1 MPAPVPPY
9 ALLACR
15 IELGAP
21 RQGDGIIMQR
31 LVCTMVGICIAG
43 SAWARSEFRLGGT
56 DGNAWQGLLTDTE
69 AVYVVVDPDGAIRS
83 TLPVGISTE
92 EVGVDTMIDYANN
105 GIRPV
110 WIDPTHNLSLS
121 LTERKGH
128 LNSSISASYTR
139 EEAKQLQVIIDG
151 DPETAL
157 LKRVELSPRLQG
169 LNIGYV
175 KNLVINLGAE
185 LPINR
190 IRFYPRTGFEDNY
203 LQWYEVGVADDS
215 APFVSVPG
223 ERRPGKRWYRDIN
236 KTLTATNDPGLEILE
251 RNTENLDI
259 DVDLRFPTRDLH
271 WIAVRSVNAER
282 DWEIAELEV
291 YGEGFVTRTSY
302 TSPILDFG
310 KPVAW
315 SKIRWEGSNPPGT
328 EVILRTRTGNA
339 PEPNLYWRTGT
350 SGEAELVTRGEYW
363 QVIGAGLFSQVRQV
377 YDRKNWSA
385 WSPPYDFS
393 AGMRDTGQPAD
404 DWVDGTVLQ
413 SPSPT
418 RYLQFQV
425 LFRGNREVAPNIANL
440 SLLFAEQPA
449 AHEVVGE
456 IWPSEIDVFE
466 PETFTY
472 VIRPQLQAGD
482 KGFDRLEIFTH
493 SRVLSVKSLVV
504 DGVEVIDLFPP
515 DIREDRVIFSFEMMQ
530 APQDNEKRIEVVFEA
545 KVLRFGTE
553 FTGWVYDSSEP
564 ALKQQ
569 VKPGNATY
577 RFGGDVLSV
586 RTPMGGDL
594 IGGVTLSS
602 RLFTPNGDGINDEV
616 DIRYDVRNVEELT
629 QVQVRVYDLAGALIH
644 SIGEGGALSG
654 SFELSWDGRDAQGQ
668 LVRPGLYMYQV
679 DLLTDGG
686 RKSEIGVVSVAY

>member
-1 MPAPVPPY
+1 
-9 ALLACR
+9 
-15 IELGAP
+15 
-21 RQGDGIIMQR
+21 MQR

-43 SAWARSEFRLGGT
+43 SVWARSEFRLGGV

-69 AVYVVVDPDGAIRS
+69 AVYVVLNPNGEIRS

-92 EVGVDTMIDYANN
+92 EVGIDTMIDYANN

-110 WIDPTHNLSLS
+110 WIDPSHNLSLS
-121 LTERKGH
+121 LAERKGH

-139 EEAKQLQVIIDG
+139 EEAKQLQIMIDG
-151 DPETAL
+151 NPETAL
-157 LKRVELSPRLQG
+157 LKRVELSPRLMG
-169 LNIGYV
+169 LNIGYA

-190 IRFYPRTGFEDNY
+190 IRFYPRPGFEDNY
-203 LQWYEVGVADDS
+203 LQWYEIGVADDS

-223 ERRPGKRWYRDIN
+223 ERRPGKRWYRDID
-236 KTLTATNDPGLEILE
+236 KTLTAVNDPGLEILE
-251 RNTENLDI
+251 RNTENLDV

-271 WIAVRSVNAER
+271 WVAVRSVNAER
-282 DWEIAELEV
+282 DWEIAELEI

-315 SKIRWEGSNPPGT
+315 SKIRWEGNNPPGT
-328 EVILRTRTGNA
+328 EVILRTRTGNTT
-339 PEPNLYWRTGT
+339 EPNLYLRIGTTGVF
-350 SGEAELVTRGEYW
+350 EQVTRSEYRTAFT
-363 QVIGAGLFSQVRQV
+363 AGLFEDVKRV
-377 YDRKNWSA
+377 HDRDNWSA
-385 WSPPYDFS
+385 WSPPYDFA
-393 AGMRDTGQPAD
+393 AGMRDAEQAAD
-404 DWVDGTVLQ
+404 DWIDGTVLQ

-425 LFRGNREVAPNIANL
+425 LFRGDREVAPNIANL
-440 SLLFAEQPA
+440 SLLFAEEPA
-449 AHEVVGE
+449 AQEVVGE
-456 IWPSEIDVFE
+456 IWPSETDAFE

-472 VIRPQLQAGD
+472 VIRPQLQVGD
-482 KGFDRLEIFTH
+482 KGFDRLEVFTH

-504 DGVEVIDLFPP
+504 DGVEQLDQFPP
-515 DIREDRVIFSFEMMQ
+515 EILDDRVIFSFATMQ

-602 RLFTPNGDGINDEV
+602 RLFTPNGDGINDKV

-629 QVQVRVYDLAGALIH
+629 QVQVRVYDLAGNLIH
-644 SIGEGGALSG
+644 NLGEDRTLSG
-654 SFELSWDGRDAQGQ
+654 SFELTWDGRDAQGR
-668 LVRPGLYMYQV
+668 LVRPGIYMYQV

-686 RKSEIGVVSVAY
+686 RKSQTGVVSVAY